1 MIRRSGRGCRETP
14 GPPVMSRGALVS
26 AGRPRGES
34 RGSEPGT
41 HEVRVHVIQTGG
53 RSRLDASRVL
63 SAGRSQGLLA
73 QHRSLA
79 GKKLE
84 ALPDAGHEQKEGESV
99 RGRAL
104 TIKSTRSFGLWVSAR
119 RLFNTTEGVLGLLP
133 I

>member
-1 MIRRSGRGCRETP
+1 
-14 GPPVMSRGALVS
+14 MSRGALVS